1 MSKIIKHTF
10 NIPNLAVKDGE
21 LVEGEP
27 RKKTYTFTLL
37 YRGVGLFEE
46 ITGKSLFKTIMEN
59 VVASGNDESQAAMN
73 MMDKDLIQT
82 LASVSY
88 VKIDEDRFHNNRATV
103 EEFKKTPV
111 FPLLSQDVNFAS
123 KLYTMAV
130 ECLSETEKSDKRTRG
145 ASNRS
150 KK

>member
-1 MSKIIKHTF
+1 MAKIIKHTF
-10 NIPNLAVKDGE
+10 SIPNLSVENGE

-27 RKKTYTFTLL
+27 RKETYTFTLL

-46 ITGKSLFKTIMEN
+46 ITGESIFKVLMN
-59 VVASGNDESQAAMN
+59 MSASSNSEAEAVSN
-73 MMDKDLIQT
+73 MMDKNFIQT

-88 VKIDEDRFHNNRATV
+88 VKLDGDRFHNNRATV

-111 FPLLSQDVNFAS
+111 YPLLTQDIGFVT
-123 KLYTMAV
+123 KLYGMAM
-130 ECLSETEKSDKRTRG
+130 ECISEADKSKSKTKEN
-145 ASNRS
+145 ANRS